1 MGMVNILK
9 NLKSNVKMNKM
20 QFYYQKKQINLK
32 AEIKK
37 KEVIEDV
44 ELGKSYR
51 KQDDAHKQWVKEKSQ
66 KEREEKKQ
74 LMRDIIGQIDQK
86 SRMKEIEV
94 SLEEAEARE
103 IQLFNKAKDA
113 LKAKRKQTDKEI
125 QLAKLKQRASMRG
138 EMEKEK
144 EAIHEHFN
152 KVANNIL
159 KEKEAKFQR
168 NEAEKAE
175 KLEKLLNE
183 IKEHRAAD
191 QERLKKEKE
200 EC

>member
-86 SRMKEIEV
+86 SRM
-94 SLEEAEARE
+94 EETEARE